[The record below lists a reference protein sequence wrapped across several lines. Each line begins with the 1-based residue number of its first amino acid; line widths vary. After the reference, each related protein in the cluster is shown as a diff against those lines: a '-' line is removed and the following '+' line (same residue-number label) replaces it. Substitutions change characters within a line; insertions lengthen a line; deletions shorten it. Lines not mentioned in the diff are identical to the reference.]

1 MWASPAASI
10 PIPGGGRGPG
20 PGPGEYSPNGKAHV
34 FSAHS
39 PSTTA
44 TPSSSPPRGGHKL
57 LRPLTICQRIEAKK
71 VPWRQLKKEY
81 GPLLGL
87 VEQVIGVVPYC
98 DPFLAIWPAGFRTYN
113 ALVPS
118 LFNMPSLLMGR
129 TGRRIKPLVGLA
141 AYTSS
146 RAAGCMYCSAHTC
159 AFALK
164 RGASIDAVA
173 GNHSESEAAAAAMG
187 EALGNVPA
195 SLTRAHLDEM
205 ARHVENDMEVQWVAY
220 AGVMMGFLNKF
231 MDVMGVEL
239 EAESVNMVRTIIEPT
254 GWTVG
259 KHVAEGEY
267 PDEVVEATV
276 DSLGTY
282 VRILRHAPGAVK
294 LEWRWTRKIPDDNA
308 GAREFLER
316 EVGFSFA
323 VVDHIGPGRVLKAV
337 AAVLRDNLSAEQS
350 VIGLDAKCLAAI
362 IFAMTVRNDRLEA
375 DALRLAKVLAP
386 NCGADVIDGVL
397 AYASSL
403 TLDDRAADPPPASL
417 DGKMRAAVVLAR
429 AASPSPSL
437 VQDEV
442 VEEVARDLSAEEV
455 VEMVTW
461 LSVLQMLHRFDIFHF
476 VRGDMTTDA
485 SSSGR

>member
-1 MWASPAASI
+1 M
-10 PIPGGGRGPG
+10 
-20 PGPGEYSPNGKAHV
+20 
-34 FSAHS
+34 
-39 PSTTA
+39 
-44 TPSSSPPRGGHKL
+44 
-57 LRPLTICQRIEAKK
+57 CQRIEPER
-71 VPWRQLKKEY
+71 VPWKKLKKEY

-87 VEQVIGVVPYC
+87 VQQVIGVVPYC

-113 ALVPS
+113 ALVPA

-146 RAAGCMYCSAHTC
+146 RAAACMYCSAHTC

-164 RGASIDAVA
+164 RGASAEAVA
-173 GNHSESEAAAAAMG
+173 GNYGEAEAAAAAVG
-187 EALGNVPA
+187 DALGHVPA
-195 SLTRAHLDEM
+195 RLTRRHLDEM
-205 ARHVENDMEVQWVAY
+205 GKYVENEMEVQWVAY

-239 EAESVNMVRTIIEPT
+239 EAESVNMVRSIIEPT

-259 KHVAEGEY
+259 KHAAEDQY

-276 DSLGTY
+276 DSFGTY
-282 VRILRHAPGAVK
+282 VRILRHAPGAVR
-294 LEWRWTRKIPDDNA
+294 LEWRWTRKIPDDNV
-308 GAREFLER
+308 GAKEFLER

-323 VVDHIGPGRVLKAV
+323 VVDHIGPARVLKAV
-337 AAVLRDNLSAEQS
+337 VAILRDNMSAEQS
-350 VIGLDAKCLAAI
+350 VLGLDAKCLAAI

-375 DALRLAKVLAP
+375 DALRLTKELAP
-386 NCGADVIDGVL
+386 ACGADVIDGVL

-403 TLDDRAADPPPASL
+403 ASEDRTSDPPPACL
-417 DGKMRAAVVLAR
+417 EGKLRAAVVLAR

-442 VEEVARDLSAEEV
+442 VEDATKELSAEQI
-455 VEMVTW
+455 VELVTW
-461 LSVLQMLHRFDIFHF
+461 LSVLQMLHRFDIYHF
-476 VRGDMTTDA
+476 VRGDMTTDG
-485 SSSGR
+485 SSGHRS